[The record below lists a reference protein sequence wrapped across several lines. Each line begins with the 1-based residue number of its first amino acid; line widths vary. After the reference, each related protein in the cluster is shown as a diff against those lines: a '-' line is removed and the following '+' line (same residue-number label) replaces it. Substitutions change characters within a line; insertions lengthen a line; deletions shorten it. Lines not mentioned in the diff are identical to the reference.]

1 MSWEFLPVAGSYGS
15 PIDGP
20 VWDGEALLFTQL
32 TFPFNAANNRILRY
46 DPQTGA
52 ATDFRR
58 WTNRTTG
65 LAFSNDGVLFGCQ
78 SGGRRLVRFNADGST
93 SPLAHKLDGVYH
105 NQPKDLVVDRQN
117 RIWFCDPHGDLR
129 RAMNPQIHDKLDHA
143 SILRLEAPNLE
154 APNLEAPNL
163 EVPNLEAPNLD
174 STIRRMTY
182 DTDAP
187 AALAFAP
194 NEDYLYVSESSEA
207 PDGVRELRAYPVL
220 EDGTLGP
227 YRLLHTFGADR
238 RGIHQGISGMCLD
251 GEGNIV
257 AVAGRE
263 GSGPG
268 PMVYVFSPE
277 GRILESRPVPAS
289 PTNCAFGGPDRSD
302 LYVTTTGGYLYRAVA
317 TGRQG
322 RP

>member
-15 PIDGP
+15 PVDGP

-129 RAMNPQIHDKLDHA
+129 SAMNPQIHDKLDHA
-143 SILRLEAPNLE
+143 SILRLEAPNL
-154 APNLEAPNL
+154 
-163 EVPNLEAPNLD
+163 D
-174 STIRRMTY
+174 SPIRRMTY

-187 AALAFAP
+187 AALALAP

-207 PDGVRELRAYPVL
+207 PEGVRELRAYPIL

-277 GRILESRPVPAS
+277 GRILESRPVHAS

-302 LYVTTTGGYLYRAVA
+302 LYVTTTAGYLYRAVA

-322 RP
+322 RA

>member
-1 MSWEFLPVAGSYGS
+1 MSWEFLPVAGSYRS

-65 LAFSNDGVLFGCQ
+65 LAFSNDGVLYGCQ
-78 SGGRRLVRFNADGST
+78 SGGRRLVRFNADGSA

-129 RAMNPQIHDKLDHA
+129 SAMNPQIHDKLDHA

-163 EVPNLEAPNLD
+163 D
-174 STIRRMTY
+174 SPIRRMTY

-187 AALAFAP
+187 AALALAP

-207 PDGVRELRAYPVL
+207 PDGVRDLRAYPIL

-277 GRILESRPVPAS
+277 GRILESRPVPEA

-302 LYVTTTGGYLYRAVA
+302 LYVTTTRGYLYRAAA

-322 RP
+322 RE

>member
-129 RAMNPQIHDKLDHA
+129 SAMNPQIHDKLDHA

-163 EVPNLEAPNLD
+163 D
-174 STIRRMTY
+174 SPIRRMTY

-187 AALAFAP
+187 AALALAP

-277 GRILESRPVPAS
+277 GRILESQPVPAS
-289 PTNCAFGGPDRSD
+289 PTNCAFGGPDQSD

-322 RP
+322 RA

>member
-1 MSWEFLPVAGSYGS
+1 MGWEFLPVAGPYGS
-15 PIDGP
+15 PADGP
-20 VWDGEALLFTQL
+20 VWDGEALLFTQV

-58 WTNRTTG
+58 WTNRTSG
-65 LAFSNDGVLFGCQ
+65 LAFSNDGVLYGCQ
-78 SGGRRLVRFNADGST
+78 SGGRRLVRFNADAST

-105 NQPKDLVVDRQN
+105 NQPKDLVVDRQG

-129 RAMNPQIHDKLDHA
+129 SATNPQIHDKLDHA
-143 SILRLEAPNLE
+143 SILRLEAPD
-154 APNLEAPNL
+154 
-163 EVPNLEAPNLD
+163 LD
-174 STIRRMTY
+174 SPIRRMTY

-187 AALAFAP
+187 AALALAP
-194 NEDYLYVSESSEA
+194 DEDFLYLSENSEA
-207 PDGVRELRAYPVL
+207 ADGVRELRAYPVL

-238 RGIHQGISGMCLD
+238 RGIHRGISGMCLD
-251 GEGNIV
+251 REGNIV

-268 PMVYVFSPE
+268 PRVYVFSPE
-277 GRILESRPVPAS
+277 GRILESQPIPEE

-302 LYVTTTGGYLYRAVA
+302 LYVTTAGGYLYQAVD
-317 TGRQG
+317 TGRRG
-322 RP
+322 RA